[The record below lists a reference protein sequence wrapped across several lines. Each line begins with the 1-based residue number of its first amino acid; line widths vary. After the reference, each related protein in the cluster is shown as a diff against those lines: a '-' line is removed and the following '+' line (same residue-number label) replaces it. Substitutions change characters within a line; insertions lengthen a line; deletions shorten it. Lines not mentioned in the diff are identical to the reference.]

1 MLTKSLCHTR
11 GTAPRL
17 RAWVDEPAVPSST
30 FLAQGGCLSRE
41 AGTDWTL
48 VHLLRPLSARGGA
61 VEPLARVG
69 SASQWPRCG

>member
-48 VHLLRPLSARGGA
+48 VH
-61 VEPLARVG
+61 
-69 SASQWPRCG
+69 